1 MIGSEERETFC
12 GTLEYVSP
20 EVAVGSRYDNK
31 IDIWSVGV
39 LIFEMLTGEAPYDT
53 KNIMQNPKDEY
64 RKRILSKL
72 PMNVSPECQDILSK
86 LLRIN
91 PK

>member
-1 MIGSEERETFC
+1 M
-12 GTLEYVSP
+12 SP

-53 KNIMQNPKDEY
+53 KNIMLNPKDE
-64 RKRILSKL
+64 
-72 PMNVSPECQDILSK
+72 
-86 LLRIN
+86 
-91 PK
+91 